1 VTAQASAALAPDHRQ
16 VRGSAAPSNL
26 FFYYSLYASEVILR
40 LSFLPVEVKFFD
52 YFQQATANLLEG
64 TRLLEKLFDDY
75 QNIEE
80 VVAQLDE
87 IEHRGDYIVHEVTNL
102 LPRTLITP
110 FDPVD
115 IQRLIDAIDDA
126 LDTMHAAVMRL
137 SIYQVTEV
145 RKPARRLV
153 KLLAEGAAEL
163 DLAVKALQDKKQ
175 YGQVKER
182 IVQIN
187 TLENTGDRVLEEGLR
202 TLVERRNDIF
212 DFIRW
217 KEIYELLE
225 QSTDRLEDAG
235 DVIQR
240 VMIANA

>member
-1 VTAQASAALAPDHRQ
+1 MPTP
-16 VRGSAAPSNL
+16 P
-26 FFYYSLYASEVILR
+26 EVILR
-40 LSFLPVEVKFFD
+40 FSFLPVEVKFFD
-52 YFQQATANLLEG
+52 HFQQATANLVAAA
-64 TRLLEKLFDDY
+64 RLLQGLFDDY
-75 QNIEE
+75 KDVPEI
-80 VVAQLDE
+80 VAQLDE
-87 IEHRGDYIVHEVTNL
+87 LEHRGDFIVHEVTNL

-126 LDTMHAAVMRL
+126 LDTIHAASNRL
-137 SIYQVTEV
+137 SIYQITEV
-145 RKPARRLV
+145 REPARRLARLIV
-153 KLLAEGAAEL
+153 DSATEL
-163 DLAVKALQDKKQ
+163 DRAVKALQDKKQ
-175 YGQVKER
+175 YGLVKER

-202 TLVERRNDIF
+202 SLVAQRDDVF

-240 VMIANA
+240 VMIVNA